1 MLGFLKAL
9 PFMAVVLLMAYGAH
23 TFIVGGLNKQV
34 DKLQQQVEMY
44 VAQNVALQTAADMNE
59 STIRSLEE
67 GAKRQIEQ
75 IGNLQDQFNIA
86 TAQKNEALRIF
97 ILSIS
102 AGETIPIA
110 QVIASSSIIGRK
122 RFLFFSESI
131 LLSFSIIFL
140 NPLGRITAAAT
151 TGPAKQPLPASSQ
164 PAIILAE
171 GK

>member
-9 PFMAVVLLMAYGAH
+9 PFMAIVLLMAYGAH
-23 TFIVGGLNKQV
+23 TFIVCGLNKQV

-75 IGNLQDQFNIA
+75 IGNLQDQFNVA

-97 ILSIS
+97 NDHDITKLAKNKPGLMQPRANKATKSEFDALEELSTDTN
-102 AGETIPIA
+102 E
-110 QVIASSSIIGRK
+110 K
-122 RFLFFSESI
+122 
-131 LLSFSIIFL
+131 
-140 NPLGRITAAAT
+140 
-151 TGPAKQPLPASSQ
+151 
-164 PAIILAE
+164 
-171 GK
+171 